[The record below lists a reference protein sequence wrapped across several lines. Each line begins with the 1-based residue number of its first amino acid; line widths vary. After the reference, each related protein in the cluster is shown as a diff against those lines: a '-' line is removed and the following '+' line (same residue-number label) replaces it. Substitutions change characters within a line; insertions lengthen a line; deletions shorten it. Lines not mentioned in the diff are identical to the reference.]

1 MAKLR
6 VAKPD
11 SCRVRVDETKA
22 KQGGNR
28 LGGNI
33 ISSRGGLRRSEE
45 GLVTQKGSA
54 TSSGLRDARSSHFSE
69 KETILNLNEFNLVF

>member
-6 VAKPD
+6 VEKPD
-11 SCRVRVDETKA
+11 SCRVQVDETKA
-22 KQGGNR
+22 KHGGNR

-33 ISSRGGLRRSEE
+33 ISSRGRARHSEE

-69 KETILNLNEFNLVF
+69 EETILNLSEFNLVF